1 MSRRVLVIL
10 FAVVF
15 MDLVGFG
22 MVIPLL
28 PLYAQKYAPPP
39 GVFGLLLASY
49 SAMQFVFSP
58 ILGALSD
65 RWGRRPVLLLSLAG
79 SALGYLLFGLADSLA
94 VLFASRVVAG
104 VAGGNIATAQ
114 AVIADVTTPEER
126 AKGMGL
132 IGAAFGLGFIAGP
145 ALAGVLVSFSPRL
158 PGFAAATFSA
168 LAWLAAWRALPETR
182 NPRQRAVVRRLPLAG
197 ARGLGG
203 LLVVGFL
210 TITAWAAFEVTFAQF
225 LHARWHLPAAR
236 VAWLFAYVGL
246 LAVLVQGFVVRKIPG
261 RVPPK
266 VLAVGGLGVSAVG
279 LGFLV
284 EVSSLA
290 VMLAVLPLLALG
302 QGLATPALSAW
313 VSRRSSAAA
322 QGEALGAFQGVGSLA
337 RIVGPITG
345 QLVLGHWGVAAV
357 PLVCA
362 LLAVSGLVAALFLPV
377 DSSAAIPKVL

>member
-1 MSRRVLVIL
+1 MSRRVLTVL

-28 PLYAQKYAPPP
+28 PLYAEQYAPPP
-39 GVFGLLLASY
+39 WVFGLLLASY

-65 RWGRRPVLLLSLAG
+65 RWGRRPVLLVSLAG
-79 SALGYLLFGLADSLA
+79 SAVGYLLFGLADSLA
-94 VLFASRVVAG
+94 MLFASRVVAG
-104 VAGGNIATAQ
+104 IAGGNVATAQ
-114 AVIADVTTPEER
+114 AVIADVTPPEER

-132 IGAAFGLGFIAGP
+132 IGAAFGLGFVAGP
-145 ALAGVLVSFSPRL
+145 ALAGLLLSFSPRL
-158 PGFAAATFSA
+158 PGLAAAAFSA
-168 LAWLAAWRALPETR
+168 VAWLSAFRALPETR
-182 NPRQRAVVRRLPLAG
+182 KPGQEAAIRRVPLAG

-210 TITAWAAFEVTFAQF
+210 TVTAWAAFEVTFAQF
-225 LHARWHLPAAR
+225 LHARFQLPAAR

-246 LAVLVQGFVVRKIPG
+246 LAVLVQGFLVRKIPG

-266 VLAVGGLGVSAVG
+266 VLVVAGLGVVALG
-279 LGFLV
+279 LGLLV
-284 EVSSLA
+284 FAATVPA
-290 VMLAVLPLLALG
+290 VLLVLPLLALG
-302 QGLATPALSAW
+302 QGLVSPALSSW
-313 VSRRSSAAA
+313 VSRQSPAAA

-345 QLVLGHWGVAAV
+345 QLVLGHWGVTGV
-357 PLVCA
+357 PLVTGLLALAGLAVA
-362 LLAVSGLVAALFLPV
+362 LLLP
-377 DSSAAIPKVL
+377 AGR